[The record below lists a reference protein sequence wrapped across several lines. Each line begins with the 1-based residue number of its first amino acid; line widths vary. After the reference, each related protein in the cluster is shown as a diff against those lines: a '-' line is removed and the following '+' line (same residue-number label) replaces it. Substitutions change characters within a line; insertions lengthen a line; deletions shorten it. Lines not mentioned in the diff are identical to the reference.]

1 MDRRFAPWGWHT
13 QWYGDG
19 TRSDFEAFRLW
30 AAQHAN
36 GDDPWRD
43 AYAIALAMAEL
54 YRREIE
60 QLKESRD
67 RLEQWILEGPMP

>member
-1 MDRRFAPWGWHT
+1 MIQA
-13 QWYGDG
+13 
-19 TRSDFEAFRLW
+19 
-30 AAQHAN
+30 